1 MTSNYGWGLPIA
13 ASTYAS
19 KIDFGIYMIHVAMIL
34 IFVLWGIFFTYLL
47 IKYRKRPGVPAVRE
61 DHPEPPVEI
70 AAVDA
75 AATLPIATMLSQN
88 MDELKSLTPDFIVLG
103 FEIALIVFYA
113 LPSWNAIKIAM
124 PDPKDAVV
132 IHVVAEQFAWDIH
145 YPGADG
151 KFGRRKA
158 ELVHFNNPLGLDKT
172 DPDAADDVVVGNEL
186 HLPLGKKVL
195 IELTSK
201 DVIHDFF
208 VPEFRIK
215 QDALPGT
222 AIPVWIEPNRAGKYE
237 LACAQL
243 CGFGHS
249 LMRADVYVDTPEDY
263 QKWLASRVAATPA
276 PAKPTNPAEDF

>member
-1 MTSNYGWGLPIA
+1 MNNYGWGLPIA
-13 ASTYAS
+13 ASTYAGR
-19 KIDFGIYMIHVAMIL
+19 IDFGIWMIHVAMVA

-47 IKYRKRPGVPAVRE
+47 IKYRKRPGVPAERE
-61 DHPEPPVEI
+61 DRAEPPVEI
-70 AAVDA
+70 AVPDA
-75 AATLPIATMLSQN
+75 IARLPFGAILYRN
-88 MDELKSLTPDFIVLG
+88 MDELKSLTPDFIVMG

-113 LPSWNAIKIAM
+113 LPAWNAIKIAM
-124 PDPKDAVV
+124 PDEKDAVV
-132 IHVVAEQFAWDIH
+132 IHVIAEQFGWDIH

-151 KFGRRKA
+151 KFGRRKP
-158 ELVHFNNPLGLDKT
+158 ELVHFNNPLGLDRT

-186 HLPLGKKVL
+186 HMPLGKKVL
-195 IELTSK
+195 IKLTSK

-215 QDALPGT
+215 QDAMPGME
-222 AIPVWIEPNRAGKYE
+222 IPVWIEPNRVGKYE

-263 QKWLASRVAATPA
+263 AKWLASRAAATPA
-276 PAKPTNPAEDF
+276 PAKASNPAEEF